1 MSRSREPRRAALAR
15 CGLLAI
21 LSACAVV
28 ESTSAPAPST
38 GLAENVFRCSVE
50 PVLVRQCSYTACHGI
65 AGSPLRIYSPGK
77 LRAVTPVNIDA
88 AIAPLTDA
96 EHHANFLSASGFRFG
111 VEDPVDNLLVRK
123 PLAPTAGGYAHEG
136 GAIFGSTG
144 DTQWIAIAAW
154 LAGTGKC
161 P

>member
-1 MSRSREPRRAALAR
+1 MLRSRGPLRALLVC
-15 CGLLAI
+15 CGLFTV

-28 ESTSAPAPST
+28 ESPLAPPPSI
-38 GLAENVFRCSVE
+38 GLDEKVFRCSVE

-77 LRAVTPVNIDA
+77 LRAVRPASIDA

-96 EHHANFLSASGFRFG
+96 ERHANFLSASGFRFG
-111 VEDPVDNLLVRK
+111 VEDPADNLLVRK
-123 PLAPTAGGYAHEG
+123 PLAPVEGGYTHEG
-136 GAIFGSTG
+136 GAIFASTG
-144 DTQWIAIAAW
+144 DTQWRTIEAW